1 MAVAVFKNFQ
11 NDIEGEVLVTN
22 CEDGVK
28 LEAKFTKLPVWKH
41 GFHIHKAG
49 DLRGANC
56 VWTF

>member
-11 NDIEGEVLVTN
+11 NDIEGEILVTN
-22 CEDGVK
+22 CVDGVK
-28 LEAKFTKLPVWKH
+28 LEAKFTKLPVGKH

-56 VWTF
+56 V